1 MKSCLMFHKWLQHF
15 IIIFTGERNITH
27 ILFKKMKLFSS
38 CLMQKMYKTYVK
50 SRTSSHIIKKCN
62 FSFNLVLELKHICL
76 EAMIAR
82 KKSGKYTYLKKL
94 EDQISR
100 EFISKLVWASL
111 EGMHEKWI
119 FFFGLSFFRT
129 SVQYS
134 KLITSRHHIW

>member
-1 MKSCLMFHKWLQHF
+1 MITTFYYH
-15 IIIFTGERNITH
+15 FTGERNIIH

-82 KKSGKYTYLKKL
+82 KKSGKYTSLKNLRIKSPENL
-94 EDQISR
+94 YQNLFELLWKECMKSDNN
-100 EFISKLVWASL
+100 
-111 EGMHEKWI
+111 

-134 KLITSRHHIW
+134 KLITSRHHI